1 MAENL
6 PAYNPDALIW
16 LEAHIDTWLDDPG
29 AIGLTPVQ
37 VAALETEIVAARAS
51 FTHAETI
58 RAESLNATL
67 AFQTDAD
74 QMRTSAAKL
83 IATVKAFAENE
94 PEPITVYS
102 AASISPRAARSPLP
116 PPDQPG
122 NLLATLLT
130 TGAVKLNWEGRG
142 PSGTVYEVYRK
153 LPGESTFDLVANVGA
168 KKKTYT
174 DKSLPP
180 GTTSVLYQIRAIRG
194 DSTSTFSPAYTIQ
207 FGPGQLAQP
216 AEQAAAA

>member
-1 MAENL
+1 MAENM
-6 PAYNPDALIW
+6 PAYNPDALNW
-16 LEAHIDTWLDDPG
+16 LEGHIDAWLADPA
-29 AIGLTPVQ
+29 AIGLTPAQ
-37 VAALETEIVAARAS
+37 VAALETEITTARAS
-51 FTHAETI
+51 FMHAETI

-74 QMRTSAAKL
+74 QMRHSAARM

-94 PEPITVYS
+94 PEPMTVYT
-102 AASISPRAARSPLP
+102 AANISPRAPRSPLP

-122 NLLATLLT
+122 NLRATLLT
-130 TGAVKLNWEGRG
+130 TGAVKLTWDGTG

-153 LPGESTFDLVANVGA
+153 LPGETTFDLVANVGA

-174 DKSLPP
+174 DKALPA
-180 GTTSVLYQIRAIRG
+180 GTTSVHYQIRAIRG
-194 DSTSTFSPAYTIQ
+194 DSASTFSPAYTIQ
-207 FGPGQLAQP
+207 FGPGQAPQP